1 LFSAIA
7 APLIVRLVAPNGW
20 VEAARPERTL
30 PALISSV
37 ANALRSEHRQLPRV
51 GSFVV
56 TDEICVTV
64 CACEFEIS
72 IVGREPSVDHLRD
85 GDATVTENQ
94 RAWRLL
100 APMAGVALDTN
111 AENASS
117 RHSII
122 IRP

>member
-1 LFSAIA
+1 MPDGERRHRGGA
-7 APLIVRLVAPNGW
+7 
-20 VEAARPERTL
+20 ERTL

-56 TDEICVTV
+56 TDEIRVTV
-64 CACEFEIS
+64 CAFEFEIS

-85 GDATVTENQ
+85 GDATVTEDQ

-111 AENASS
+111 GENALS
-117 RHSII
+117 RHPS
-122 IRP
+122 PLPPG